1 MVSSWVRAV
10 RTFVKLLKDNPELT
24 EELQYKVLVKLG
36 IIEEEAEEQAVASE
50 SEGNDPL
57 DELAEDF

>member
-1 MVSSWVRAV
+1 M
-10 RTFVKLLKDNPELT
+10 
-24 EELQYKVLVKLG
+24 KLG